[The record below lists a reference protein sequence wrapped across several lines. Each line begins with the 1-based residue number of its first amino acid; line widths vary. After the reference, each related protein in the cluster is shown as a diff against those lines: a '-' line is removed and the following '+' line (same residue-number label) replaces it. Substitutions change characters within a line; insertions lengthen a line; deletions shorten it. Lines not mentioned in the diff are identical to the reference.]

1 MKFEIDQNERKLKDM
16 FSAAGHEIRF
26 VGGSVRDWLR
36 GEEPKDKDFCTDAT
50 PDEMIT
56 IAKAHG
62 VTVVP
67 TGLQHGTVTFV
78 INHVP
83 YEITTLRIDTDTD
96 GRHAEVEFTRDFKL
110 DAERRDLTIN
120 AMSMDFDGNLYDYFG
135 GQDDLA
141 NNVVRFV
148 GDAGTRI
155 REDYLRIL
163 RYFRFAARFDSEMD
177 MATLETIRAERTG
190 LAQISRER
198 VWLEMS
204 KLFTAKGRG
213 RVFKVMQL
221 AGVAEQI
228 GLPDLKFALELQT
241 AECPEA
247 AVAMFFKS
255 NGNAARQFCNSWKM
269 SAAETTKAVWIADNY
284 YNLTGR
290 DAVMDW
296 LNDGVDRDYVYQ
308 LARVHWD
315 DRGPTAMLDHF
326 AKNYEVVPFPVKGQ
340 DLLDSGMAPGKEM
353 GQALRNLRMK
363 WVASRYTMTRE
374 ELLQCR

>member
-1 MKFEIDQNERKLKDM
+1 MKFEIDQNERKLKEM
-16 FSAAGHEIRF
+16 FSAADHEIRF

-50 PDEMIT
+50 PDEMIA
-56 IAKAHG
+56 IAKQHS

-135 GQDDLA
+135 GQEDLK

-163 RYFRFAARFDSEMD
+163 RYFRFAARFNSEMD
-177 MATLETIRAERTG
+177 MDTLDTIRFERTG
-190 LAQISRER
+190 LQKISKER
-198 VWLEMS
+198 IWLEMS
-204 KLFTAKGRG
+204 KLFVAQARG

-221 AGVAEQI
+221 AGVDAEI
-228 GLPDLKFALELQT
+228 GLPPLKFAVELQS
-241 AECPEA
+241 AECAEA
-247 AVAMFFKS
+247 AVAMFFKG
-255 NGNAARQFCNSWKM
+255 NGDAARAFCNGWKM
-269 SAAETTKAVWIADNY
+269 SAAETNKAAWIAANY
-284 YNLTGR
+284 FNLSDR
-290 DAVMDW
+290 DAIMDW

-308 LARVHWD
+308 LARIHWD
-315 DRGPTAMLDHF
+315 DRGPTAGLDHF
-326 AKNYEVVPFPVKGQ
+326 AQSYEVVTFPVKGQ
-340 DLLDSGMAPGKEM
+340 DLLDRGMAPGKEM
-353 GQALRNLRMK
+353 GQALKAMRVK
-363 WVASRYTMTRE
+363 WIESRYTLTRD
-374 ELLQCR
+374 ELLEG